1 MVEEHIGSEVD
12 SDTGQDPIQINNSSN
27 ILLFQSTQ
35 KGARVTGSPDVLSV
49 VSNPPVINCST
60 SEPNFITK
68 LSILSE
74 NCLLSEKASSAIRAI
89 KAWEH
94 NSVQHKANS
103 PSLTVSVNGYEAV
116 ALLDEGANLN
126 CIDQK
131 LVNQ

>member
-74 NCLLSEKASSAIRAI
+74 KASSAIRAI